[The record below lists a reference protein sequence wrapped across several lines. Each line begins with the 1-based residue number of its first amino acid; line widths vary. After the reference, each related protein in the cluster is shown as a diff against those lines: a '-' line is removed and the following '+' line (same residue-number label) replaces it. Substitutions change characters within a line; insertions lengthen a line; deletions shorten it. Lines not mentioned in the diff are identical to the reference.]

1 MLEAILTTLKIMGWL
16 GVVLALVV
24 IVNTVCGT
32 VFNISSKKESF
43 SWKRLLKGLGKSL
56 VFYLSATLMGVA
68 CTMLPYINEMITGA
82 FGTVL
87 LSNDILTTLS
97 SVGVLGVVVA
107 AIVSLGKKAIANVVK
122 LANMAY
128 ETEEITWNVEEE
140 YDYRRHKNGYL

>member
-1 MLEAILTTLKIMGWL
+1 MLDAILTTLKIMGWL

-24 IVNTVCGT
+24 MVNTVCGT
-32 VFNISSKKESF
+32 VFNISSKKEAF
-43 SWKRLLKGLGKSL
+43 SWTRLFKGLGKSL
-56 VFYLSATLMGVA
+56 VFYLSATLMGIA
-68 CTMLPYINEMITGA
+68 CTMLPYINEMITKA

-140 YDYRRHKNGYL
+140 

>member
-32 VFNISSKKESF
+32 VFNISSKKEIF
-43 SWKRLLKGLGKSL
+43 SWARLFKGLGKSL
-56 VFYLSATLMGVA
+56 IFYVSATLMGVA
-68 CTMLPYINEMITGA
+68 CTMLPYINEMITKA

-140 YDYRRHKNGYL
+140 

>member
-1 MLEAILTTLKIMGWL
+1 MLNAILTTLKIMGWL
-16 GVVLALVV
+16 GVVLALVTM
-24 IVNTVCGT
+24 VNTVCGT
-32 VFNISSKKESF
+32 VFNISSKKETF
-43 SWKRLLKGLGKSL
+43 SWGRLFKGLGKSL
-56 VFYLSATLMGVA
+56 IFYLSATLMGIA
-68 CTMLPYINEMITGA
+68 CTMLPYINEMITKA

-140 YDYRRHKNGYL
+140 

>member
-1 MLEAILTTLKIMGWL
+1 MLDAILTTLKIMGWL

-24 IVNTVCGT
+24 MVNTVCGT
-32 VFNISSKKESF
+32 VFNISSKKEAF
-43 SWKRLLKGLGKSL
+43 SWTRLFKGLGKSL
-56 VFYLSATLMGVA
+56 VFYLSATLMGIA
-68 CTMLPYINEMITGA
+68 CAMLPYINEMITKA

-140 YDYRRHKNGYL
+140 

>member
-32 VFNISSKKESF
+32 VFNISSKKETF
-43 SWKRLLKGLGKSL
+43 SWSRLLKGLGKSL

-97 SVGVLGVVVA
+97 SVGVLGVVVT
-107 AIVSLGKKAIANVVK
+107 AIVALGKKAIANVVK

-140 YDYRRHKNGYL
+140 

>member
-1 MLEAILTTLKIMGWL
+1 MLDAILTTLKIMGWL

-24 IVNTVCGT
+24 MVNTVCGT
-32 VFNISSKKESF
+32 VFNISSKKETF
-43 SWKRLLKGLGKSL
+43 SWARLFKGLGKSL

-68 CTMLPYINEMITGA
+68 CTMLPYINEMITKA

-122 LANMAY
+122 LANMTY

-140 YDYRRHKNGYL
+140 

>member
-32 VFNISSKKESF
+32 VFNISSKKEVF
-43 SWKRLLKGLGKSL
+43 SWARLFKGLGKSL
-56 VFYLSATLMGVA
+56 IFYVSATLMGVA
-68 CTMLPYINEMITGA
+68 CTMLPYINEMITKA

-140 YDYRRHKNGYL
+140 

>member
-1 MLEAILTTLKIMGWL
+1 MGWL

-32 VFNISSKKESF
+32 VFNISSKKEVF
-43 SWKRLLKGLGKSL
+43 SWARLFKGLGKSL
-56 VFYLSATLMGVA
+56 IFYVSATLMGVA
-68 CTMLPYINEMITGA
+68 CTMLPYINEMITKA

-140 YDYRRHKNGYL
+140 

>member
-32 VFNISSKKESF
+32 VFNISSKKETF
-43 SWKRLLKGLGKSL
+43 SWSRLLKGLGKSL

-140 YDYRRHKNGYL
+140 

>member
-1 MLEAILTTLKIMGWL
+1 MLNAILTTLKIMGWL

-32 VFNISSKKESF
+32 VFNISSKKEVF
-43 SWKRLLKGLGKSL
+43 SWTRLFKGLGKSL
-56 VFYLSATLMGVA
+56 IFYVSATLMGVA
-68 CTMLPYINEMITGA
+68 CTMLPYINEMITKA

-140 YDYRRHKNGYL
+140 

>member
-1 MLEAILTTLKIMGWL
+1 MLDAILTTLKIMGWL
-16 GVVLALVV
+16 GVVLALVGM
-24 IVNTVCGT
+24 VNTVCGT
-32 VFNISSKKESF
+32 VFNISSKKEAF
-43 SWKRLLKGLGKSL
+43 SWTRLFKGLGKSL
-56 VFYLSATLMGVA
+56 VFYLSATLMGIA
-68 CTMLPYINEMITGA
+68 CAMLPYINEMITKA

-140 YDYRRHKNGYL
+140 

>member
-1 MLEAILTTLKIMGWL
+1 MGWL
-16 GVVLALVV
+16 GAVLALVV

-32 VFNISSKKESF
+32 VFNISSKKEVF
-43 SWKRLLKGLGKSL
+43 SWGRLFKGLGKSL
-56 VFYLSATLMGVA
+56 IFYVSATLMGVA
-68 CTMLPYINEMITGA
+68 CTMLPYINEMITKA

-140 YDYRRHKNGYL
+140 

>member
-1 MLEAILTTLKIMGWL
+1 MLNAILTTLKIMGWL

-32 VFNISSKKESF
+32 VFNISSKKETF
-43 SWKRLLKGLGKSL
+43 SWSRLLKGLGKSL

-140 YDYRRHKNGYL
+140 

>member
-1 MLEAILTTLKIMGWL
+1 MLDAILTTLKIMGWL

-32 VFNISSKKESF
+32 VFNISSKKETF
-43 SWKRLLKGLGKSL
+43 SWSRLLKGLGKSL

-68 CTMLPYINEMITGA
+68 CTMLPYINEMITSA

-97 SVGVLGVVVA
+97 SVGVLGVVVT
-107 AIVSLGKKAIANVVK
+107 AIVSLGKKATANVVK

-140 YDYRRHKNGYL
+140 

>member
-16 GVVLALVV
+16 GVVLVLVV
-24 IVNTVCGT
+24 MVNTVCGT
-32 VFNISSKKESF
+32 VFNISSKKEAF
-43 SWKRLLKGLGKSL
+43 SWARLFKGLGKSL
-56 VFYLSATLMGVA
+56 IFYLSATLMGVA
-68 CTMLPYINEMITGA
+68 CTMLPYINEMITKA

-107 AIVSLGKKAIANVVK
+107 AVVSLGKKAIANVVK
-122 LANMAY
+122 LANMTY

-140 YDYRRHKNGYL
+140 